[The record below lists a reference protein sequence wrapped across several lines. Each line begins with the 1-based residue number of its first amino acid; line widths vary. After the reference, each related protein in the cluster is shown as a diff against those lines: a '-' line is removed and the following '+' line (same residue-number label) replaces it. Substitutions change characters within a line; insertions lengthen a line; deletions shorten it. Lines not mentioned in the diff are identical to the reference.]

1 MNETAATVLAF
12 ALAVATL
19 IAAPHI
25 AIRFPMGAISERE
38 YPITAWARR
47 AFVGRKTKVEVE
59 SDYARFFRSGAY
71 LQPK

>member
-19 IAAPHI
+19 AAAPQI

-38 YPITAWARR
+38 YPITPRTMSARV
-47 AFVGRKTKVEVE
+47 A
-59 SDYARFFRSGAY
+59 SH
-71 LQPK
+71 P